1 MPQNYTYPGVYIE
14 EISTLPASVVQVPT
28 AIPAFI
34 GVTMKTPGP
43 LFHKITSLS
52 EYQNLFEGDAITSD
66 TPQGYLGIS
75 MRLFYANG
83 GGVAYVCSIATNAAD
98 VTKDL
103 FLSALTDL
111 RNMSEPTL
119 IAFPDAVLLAD
130 GQDQVIAAALMQCGE
145 LRNRFCI
152 IDVPAAD
159 ALSSDNRVTAFRQL
173 VGDDDL
179 AYGAAYG
186 PWLEVLSA
194 SESDSMMIP
203 SSGAIAGIY
212 SQIDS
217 TRGVWKAPAN
227 VSISGIVGLSQYI
240 NNAEQARLTI
250 DPSGAGKSI
259 NAIRRFNGKGFLVWG
274 ARTLAGDDNEWQYV
288 PVRRLFIMIEES
300 IRLATAF
307 VVFEPNDANTWIK
320 VNAMIEN
327 FLVNLWRQGAL
338 AGAKPDQAFFV
349 NCGLGTSMTTQDI
362 LDGRLII
369 NVGVA
374 AIRPSEF
381 IVIRFSHKLQEL

>member
-1 MPQNYTYPGVYIE
+1 MPQNYTQPGVYIE
-14 EISTLPASVVQVPT
+14 EISTLPASVIQVPT

-34 GVTMKTPGP
+34 GLTMKSPGP
-43 LFHKITSLS
+43 LFHQITSLS
-52 EYQNLFEGDAITSD
+52 DYQNLFEDDASTSD

-83 GGVAYVCSIATNAAD
+83 GGEAYVYSIATNTAD
-98 VTKDL
+98 VTKEL

-119 IAFPDAVLLAD
+119 IAFPDAVLLAN
-130 GQDQVIAAALMQCGE
+130 GQDQVIAAALKQCGE

-159 ALSSDNRVTAFRQL
+159 ALSSDNRVTALRQL

-203 SSGAIAGIY
+203 ASAAIAGIY
-212 SQIDS
+212 AQVDS

-227 VSISGIVGLSQYI
+227 VTISGIVGLSQCI
-240 NNAEQARLTI
+240 NNAEQASLNI

-259 NAIRRFNGKGFLVWG
+259 NVISRFIGKGCLVWG
-274 ARTLAGDDNEWQYV
+274 ARTLAGDDNEWRYV

-300 IRLATAF
+300 IRRATAF

-320 VNAMIEN
+320 VKAMTEN
-327 FLVNLWRQGAL
+327 FLSDLWRQGAL
-338 AGAKPDQAFFV
+338 AGAKPAQAFYV
-349 NCGLGTSMTTQDI
+349 NCGLGSTMTPQDI

-369 NVGVA
+369 NVGLA
-374 AIRPSEF
+374 AIRPAEF
-381 IVIRFSHKLQEL
+381 IITRFSHKLQEA

>member
-14 EISTLPASVVQVPT
+14 EISTLPASVIQVPT

-52 EYQNLFEGDAITSD
+52 DYQNLFEDDASTSD

-83 GGVAYVCSIATNAAD
+83 GGEAYVYSIATNTAD
-98 VTKDL
+98 VTKEL

-130 GQDQVIAAALMQCGE
+130 GQDQVIAAALKQCGE

-179 AYGAAYG
+179 AYSAAYG

-203 SSGAIAGIY
+203 ASAAIAGIY
-212 SQIDS
+212 AQVDS

-227 VSISGIVGLSQYI
+227 VTISGIVGLSQYI
-240 NNAEQARLTI
+240 NSAEQEPLNI
-250 DPSGAGKSI
+250 DPSGARKSI
-259 NAIRRFNGKGFLVWG
+259 NVIRRFIGKGFLVWG
-274 ARTLAGDDNEWQYV
+274 ARTLAGDDNEWRYV

-300 IRLATAF
+300 IRRATAF

-320 VNAMIEN
+320 VKAMTEN
-327 FLVNLWRQGAL
+327 FLRFVASGCTRRCKACSGFLRQLRTREHNDPARYSRWETHN
-338 AGAKPDQAFFV
+338 Q
-349 NCGLGTSMTTQDI
+349 C
-362 LDGRLII
+362 
-369 NVGVA
+369 
-374 AIRPSEF
+374 RPRGNSTRR
-381 IVIRFSHKLQEL
+381 VHHNPLFS

>member
-14 EISTLPASVVQVPT
+14 EISTLPASVIQVPT

-52 EYQNLFEGDAITSD
+52 DYQNLFEDDASTSD

-83 GGVAYVCSIATNAAD
+83 GGEAYVYSIATNTAD
-98 VTKDL
+98 VTKEL

-130 GQDQVIAAALMQCGE
+130 GQDQVIAAALKQCGE

-173 VGDDDL
+173 VGDDDV
-179 AYGAAYG
+179 AYSAAYG

-203 SSGAIAGIY
+203 ASAAIAGIY
-212 SQIDS
+212 AQVDS

-227 VSISGIVGLSQYI
+227 VTISGIVGLSQYI
-240 NNAEQARLTI
+240 NNAEQASLNI

-259 NAIRRFNGKGFLVWG
+259 NVISRFIGKGCLVWG
-274 ARTLAGDDNEWQYV
+274 ARTLAGDDNEWRYV

-300 IRLATAF
+300 IHRATAF

-320 VNAMIEN
+320 VKAMIEN
-327 FLVNLWRQGAL
+327 FLGDLWRQGAL
-338 AGAKPDQAFFV
+338 AGAKPAQAFFV
-349 NCGLGTSMTTQDI
+349 ICGLGSTMTPQDI

-369 NVGVA
+369 NVGLA
-374 AIRPSEF
+374 AIRPAEF
-381 IVIRFSHKLQEL
+381 IIIRFSHKLQEA

>member
-1 MPQNYTYPGVYIE
+1 
-14 EISTLPASVVQVPT
+14 
-28 AIPAFI
+28 
-34 GVTMKTPGP
+34 
-43 LFHKITSLS
+43 
-52 EYQNLFEGDAITSD
+52 
-66 TPQGYLGIS
+66 

-83 GGVAYVCSIATNAAD
+83 GGEAYVYSIATNTAD
-98 VTKDL
+98 VTKEL

-130 GQDQVIAAALMQCGE
+130 GQDQVIAAALKQCGE

-173 VGDDDL
+173 VGDDDV
-179 AYGAAYG
+179 AYSAAYG

-203 SSGAIAGIY
+203 ASAAIAGIY
-212 SQIDS
+212 AQVDS

-227 VSISGIVGLSQYI
+227 VTISGIVGLSQYI
-240 NNAEQARLTI
+240 NNAEQASLNI

-259 NAIRRFNGKGFLVWG
+259 NVISRFIGKGCLVWG
-274 ARTLAGDDNEWQYV
+274 ARTLAGDDNEWRYV

-300 IRLATAF
+300 IRRATAF

-320 VNAMIEN
+320 VKAMIEN
-327 FLVNLWRQGAL
+327 FLGDLWRQGAL
-338 AGAKPDQAFFV
+338 AGAKPAQAFFV
-349 NCGLGTSMTTQDI
+349 ICGLGSTMTPQDI

-374 AIRPSEF
+374 AIRPAEF
-381 IVIRFSHKLQEL
+381 IIIRFSHKLQEA

>member
-1 MPQNYTYPGVYIE
+1 MPQNYTQPGVYIE
-14 EISTLPASVVQVPT
+14 EISTLPASVIQVPT

-34 GVTMKTPGP
+34 GVTMKSPGP
-43 LFHKITSLS
+43 LFHQITSLS
-52 EYQNLFEGDAITSD
+52 DYQNLFEDDASTSD

-83 GGVAYVCSIATNAAD
+83 GGEAYVYSIATNTAD
-98 VTKDL
+98 VTKEL

-119 IAFPDAVLLAD
+119 IAFPDAVLLAN
-130 GQDQVIAAALMQCGE
+130 GQDQVIAAALKQCGE

-159 ALSSDNRVTAFRQL
+159 ALSSDNRVTALRQL

-203 SSGAIAGIY
+203 ASAAIAGIY
-212 SQIDS
+212 AQVDS

-227 VSISGIVGLSQYI
+227 VTISGIVGLSQYI
-240 NNAEQARLTI
+240 NNAEQASLNI

-259 NAIRRFNGKGFLVWG
+259 NVISRFIGKGCLVWG
-274 ARTLAGDDNEWQYV
+274 ARTLAGDDNEWRYV

-300 IRLATAF
+300 IRRATAF

-320 VNAMIEN
+320 VKAMTEN
-327 FLVNLWRQGAL
+327 FLSDLWRQGAL
-338 AGAKPDQAFFV
+338 AGAKPAQAFYV
-349 NCGLGTSMTTQDI
+349 NCGLGSTMTPQDI

-369 NVGVA
+369 NVGLA
-374 AIRPSEF
+374 AIRPAEF
-381 IVIRFSHKLQEL
+381 IITRFSHKLQEA

>member
-14 EISTLPASVVQVPT
+14 EISTLPASVIQVPT

-52 EYQNLFEGDAITSD
+52 DYQNLFEDDASTSD

-83 GGVAYVCSIATNAAD
+83 GGEAYVYSIATNTAD
-98 VTKDL
+98 VTKEL

-130 GQDQVIAAALMQCGE
+130 GQDQVIAAALKQCGE

-179 AYGAAYG
+179 AYSAAYG

-203 SSGAIAGIY
+203 ASAAIAGIY
-212 SQIDS
+212 AQVDS

-227 VSISGIVGLSQYI
+227 VTISGIVGLSQYI
-240 NNAEQARLTI
+240 NNAEQASLNI

-259 NAIRRFNGKGFLVWG
+259 NVISRFIGKGCLVWG
-274 ARTLAGDDNEWQYV
+274 ARTLAGDDNEWRYV

-300 IRLATAF
+300 IHRATAF

-320 VNAMIEN
+320 VKAMIEN
-327 FLVNLWRQGAL
+327 FLGDLWRQGAL
-338 AGAKPDQAFFV
+338 AGAKPAQAFFV
-349 NCGLGTSMTTQDI
+349 ICGLGSTMTPQDI

-374 AIRPSEF
+374 AIRPAEF
-381 IVIRFSHKLQEL
+381 IIIRFSHKLQEA

>member
-1 MPQNYTYPGVYIE
+1 
-14 EISTLPASVVQVPT
+14 
-28 AIPAFI
+28 
-34 GVTMKTPGP
+34 
-43 LFHKITSLS
+43 
-52 EYQNLFEGDAITSD
+52 
-66 TPQGYLGIS
+66 
-75 MRLFYANG
+75 
-83 GGVAYVCSIATNAAD
+83 
-98 VTKDL
+98 
-103 FLSALTDL
+103 
-111 RNMSEPTL
+111 
-119 IAFPDAVLLAD
+119 
-130 GQDQVIAAALMQCGE
+130 
-145 LRNRFCI
+145 
-152 IDVPAAD
+152 
-159 ALSSDNRVTAFRQL
+159 VTAFRQL